1 MNTYK
6 KEQINRVVK
15 NFFRDVTNP
24 GILIKVFTKPW
35 RIPVTLYNFTKR
47 LTSINKNVVFKPESI
62 DDQLNREIFTV
73 DAIVELTINN
83 CNVSKQIKML
93 DEVFPN
99 SQINQED
106 LNRLA
111 ELLNQHGSDKVSFN
125 YHIAYSALLK
135 GKKNNAINT
144 LEIGLGTNNIDV
156 LSNMGVNGKPG
167 ASLRAFRDMYPNAHV
182 FGADIDKRVLFSED
196 RIKTFFV
203 DQTSPAILSNF
214 KKQLGSIKFDLII
227 DDGLH
232 NAQANLNTL
241 NFALD
246 LLTDDGV
253 FVIEDIARTDFK
265 YYQIVE
271 AILKN
276 KFSVDFIQTNQ
287 NHICIFRKK

>member
-1 MNTYK
+1 MNIYK
-6 KEQINRVVK
+6 KEQINRLVTGFI
-15 NFFRDVTNP
+15 NDATNP
-24 GILIKVFTKPW
+24 KILVKIFTKPW
-35 RIPVTLYNFTKR
+35 KIPVTLYNFSKR
-47 LTSINKNVVFKPESI
+47 VIGINKNVVFKPETAGE
-62 DDQLNREIFTV
+62 QLMRELLTV
-73 DAIVELTINN
+73 DAIVTLTKNN
-83 CNVSKQIKML
+83 CTVSKEIKMMN
-93 DEVFPN
+93 EVFPESPVN
-99 SQINQED
+99 KED
-106 LNRLA
+106 LNQLA

-167 ASLRAFRDMYPNAHV
+167 ASLRAFRDMYPNAQV

-203 DQTSPAILSNF
+203 DQTSPAILSDF
-214 KKQLGSIKFDLII
+214 KKQLGGIKFDLII

-246 LLTDDGV
+246 LLADDGV
-253 FVIEDIARTDFK
+253 FVIEDIAKTDFK

-276 KFSVDFIQTNQ
+276 KFSVDFIQTNN
-287 NHICIFRKK
+287 NHICVFRKK